1 MSELQIPSP
10 LSRDEMKAGKTLSR
24 LPTFLISSLAKV
36 SSTSILGPACE
47 KFHKH

>member
-1 MSELQIPSP
+1 MLLDFVNTMKLLQ
-10 LSRDEMKAGKTLSR
+10 A

-36 SSTSILGPACE
+36 SSTSILGSACE